1 MGIGDVMEYTSGGST
16 WSAAL
21 RRVASGLRPWSRS
34 RTRWS
39 ILVPV
44 IALVAG
50 LLFTTSART
59 SGGTSLRE
67 DRTPQLTSLISDRKR
82 QVDAA
87 AEAESQLRAAVDADT
102 SRLGQT
108 DSTVATA
115 QNKVNSLLGAAGLEA
130 VHGPALTVELNDA
143 PRRAGEALP
152 QGATVDDLVVHQQDV
167 QAVVNA
173 LWAGGAEAMTIMG
186 VRVIST
192 SAVRCVGNTLLLQG
206 RVYSPP
212 FVITAIGDPQA
223 MQRAL
228 NSSPT
233 VGIYRQAVAAF
244 GLGYSVRTETDVKLP
259 AYDGSTALQYATAI
273 P

>member
-1 MGIGDVMEYTSGGST
+1 MEYTSGGST

-21 RRVASGLRPWSRS
+21 RRVASGLRPGSRS
-34 RTRWS
+34 RNRWS

-67 DRTPQLTSLISDRKR
+67 DRTPQLTSLISDRRR

-87 AEAESQLRAAVDADT
+87 TRAESELRAAVDADT
-102 SRLGQT
+102 SKLAQT
-108 DSTVATA
+108 DSTVASA
-115 QNKVNSLLGAAGLEA
+115 QDKVSGLLGAAGLQA

-152 QGATVDDLVVHQQDV
+152 HGATADDLVVHQQDV

-186 VRVIST
+186 IRVIST

-206 RVYSPP
+206 HVYSPP
-212 FVITAIGDPQA
+212 FVITAIGDPAA

-228 NSSPT
+228 NTSPA
-233 VGIYRQAVAAF
+233 VGVFRQASEAF
-244 GLGYSVRTETDVKLP
+244 GLGYSVRTDSDAKLP
-259 AYDGSTALQYATAI
+259 PYGGSTALQYATAI